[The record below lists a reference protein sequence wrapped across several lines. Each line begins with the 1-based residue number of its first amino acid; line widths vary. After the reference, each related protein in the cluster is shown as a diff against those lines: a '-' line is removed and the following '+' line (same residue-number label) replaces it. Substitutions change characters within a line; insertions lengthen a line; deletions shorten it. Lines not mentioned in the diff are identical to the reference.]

1 LKDTKLL
8 IVGMALISALM
19 LVMGAI
25 AVIPTAIAI
34 GGGRGTDVDQ
44 SIGQLLPIG
53 VISDVNHTILAR

>member
-8 IVGMALISALM
+8 VLGIALISTLM
-19 LVMGAI
+19 LVTGTL
-25 AVIPTAIAI
+25 AVTPIAIAI
-34 GGGRGTDVDQ
+34 RGEGTDIDQ

>member
-8 IVGMALISALM
+8 IVGIALISALM
-19 LVMGAI
+19 LVTGAI
-25 AVIPTAIAI
+25 TVIPTAIAI
-34 GGGRGTDVDQ
+34 GGGGTDVDQ